1 MVKFQRIL
9 ERAKIHLNSDDAVKT
24 TKTVSSISVIDVP
37 VAFDSSSGTIIDTVN
52 SVIHANDHQFFKG
65 EAVVYSSTGTAI
77 APLQATLTYYV
88 LPQGDNAFRLA
99 STPENAANNI
109 FIPLTGAGSGRHTFK
124 RDVVFNGS
132 DPSVVD
138 EDYNVIYISNHKF
151 VDNNYVLYTR
161 VGGSDIIGLT
171 NNTFVYIDKFDEN
184 ILKIND
190 GNGNEIK
197 LGPAVSGAQ
206 HILRKIVE
214 FNTTGSSIINTES
227 ELFTI
232 ANHGFDTGDIVQYK
246 IEAGNTAIAPL
257 LDNTTYYIIRI
268 NQNSFKLALNP
279 ENAVAGTAINI
290 TGFGVG
296 KKHSLTKIDIVN
308 TQICTNFKFRID
320 EKFTLNDKCKLA
332 VESFQYLDISNPAV
346 CRSIGGVYIKNI
358 SSSDTFNSQGHYKGT
373 LLLPAHFGNDINY
386 QNNNLE
392 YTSIQLPYNASQIL
406 QNGLDIFID
415 TKIADQNGDDIM
427 GAILEDA
434 FSLSLIIYEIDDFE
448 YISLDLN
455 EKTKNYNTALVV

>member
-1 MVKFQRIL
+1 M
-9 ERAKIHLNSDDAVKT
+9 
-24 TKTVSSISVIDVP
+24 
-37 VAFDSSSGTIIDTVN
+37 
-52 SVIHANDHQFFKG
+52 
-65 EAVVYSSTGTAI
+65 
-77 APLQATLTYYV
+77 
-88 LPQGDNAFRLA
+88 
-99 STPENAANNI
+99 
-109 FIPLTGAGSGRHTFK
+109 
-124 RDVVFNGS
+124 
-132 DPSVVD
+132 
-138 EDYNVIYISNHKF
+138 
-151 VDNNYVLYTR
+151 
-161 VGGSDIIGLT
+161 
-171 NNTFVYIDKFDEN
+171 
-184 ILKIND
+184 
-190 GNGNEIK
+190 
-197 LGPAVSGAQ
+197 
-206 HILRKIVE
+206 
-214 FNTTGSSIINTES
+214 
-227 ELFTI
+227 
-232 ANHGFDTGDIVQYK
+232 
-246 IEAGNTAIAPL
+246 
-257 LDNTTYYIIRI
+257 
-268 NQNSFKLALNP
+268 
-279 ENAVAGTAINI
+279 AGTAINI

-296 KKHSLTKIDIVN
+296 NNHSLTTVDIVN
-308 TQICTNFKFRID
+308 TQVCTNFKFRID

>member
-24 TKTVSSISVIDVP
+24 TKTISSISVNDVP
-37 VAFDSSSGTIIDTVN
+37 VAFDSSSGTIVDTVN
-52 SVIHANDHQFFKG
+52 SVIRANDHQFFKR
-65 EAVVYSSTGTAI
+65 EAVVYSSTGSVI
-77 APLQATLTYYV
+77 APLQATFTYYV
-88 LPQGDNAFRLA
+88 IPQGDNAFRLA
-99 STPENAANNI
+99 TTPENAANDI

-124 RDVVFNGS
+124 RDVVFDGS
-132 DPSVVD
+132 DEAFVQN
-138 EDYNVIYISNHKF
+138 NVLFIENAGFK
-151 VDNNYVLYTR
+151 DNDYVLYTR
-161 VGGSDIIGLT
+161 VGGSDIVGLK
-171 NNTFVYIDKFDEN
+171 NNTYYYIFEATEDVYGLLDDLKNN
-184 ILKIND
+184 I
-190 GNGNEIK
+190 EIE
-197 LGPAVSGAQ
+197 PAESGTQ

-290 TGFGVG
+290 TAFGVG
-296 KKHSLTKIDIVN
+296 NNHSLTKIDIVN

-320 EKFTLNDKCKLA
+320 EKFTLNDKCKIA